1 MDHLGNGKMKTHI
14 EISSDNLVHNLNL
27 FKRLSNK
34 KLMFVVKANA
44 YGHGLK
50 EVLSITKDLPI
61 IDYYAV
67 DSVSEALQVKQV
79 DNKKRILVLGWSDKE
94 EMETLLINGFETI
107 APSPDFLKEADR
119 LAGKLKVK
127 ANVHLKIET
136 GTGRMGMAPAQAAG
150 MFQVSPFPYPNVR
163 VVGIYSH
170 FANIEDTTDH
180 SYAQQQL
187 EIFNNLLA
195 KINVSGLLRHFS
207 CSASSLLFPETYF
220 DIVRV
225 GISGYGYW
233 PSKQTYISYIEQDKN
248 GKHLHKIEL
257 KPVLSWY
264 AKVVQVKTL
273 EVGDPI
279 GYGLSYR
286 TFNKTKIIVAPVGYY
301 DGYDRKLSNISTIIV
316 NGVKA
321 PVRGRVCMDMF
332 MAEVTH
338 VKNIRAGDRITLIGR
353 EGDEV
358 IDADDLAELA
368 GTINYEILARINPL
382 IPRIVA

>member
-1 MDHLGNGKMKTHI
+1 MKTHI
-14 EISSDNLVHNLNL
+14 EISRDNLVHNLNL
-27 FKRLSNK
+27 FKRLSNR

-50 EVLSITKDLPI
+50 EILSITKDLPI

-67 DSVSEALQVKQV
+67 DSVAEALLVKQL
-79 DNKKRILVLGWSDKE
+79 DGRKKILVLGWSDKE
-94 EMETLLINGFETI
+94 ELETLLINGFETI
-107 APSPDFLKEADR
+107 APSPDFLKEADK
-119 LAGKLKVK
+119 LAGKLKVR
-127 ANVHLKIET
+127 ANIHLKIET
-136 GTGRMGMAPAQAAG
+136 GTGRMGMAPTLAAE
-150 MFQVSPFPYPNVR
+150 MFNASSFPYSNIQVK
-163 VVGIYSH
+163 GIYSH

-180 SYAQQQL
+180 SYAQHQL
-187 EIFNNLLA
+187 EIFNSLLA
-195 KINVSGLLRHFS
+195 KINMPNLLRHFS

-264 AKVVQVKTL
+264 SKAAQVKTL
-273 EVGDPI
+273 ETGDPI

-286 TFNKTKIIVAPVGYY
+286 TFNKTKILVVPVGYY

-338 VKNIRAGDRITLIGR
+338 IKNIKAGDRITLIGR
-353 EGDEV
+353 EGNEV

-368 GTINYEILARINPL
+368 GTINYEILARLNSL
-382 IPRIVA
+382 IPRMVR